1 MDLFFSFTVDLAII
15 LLKKKQ
21 QKNKQTKKPINK
33 RKKKQ
38 QECFISV
45 GALWLYALFC

>member
-15 LLKKKQ
+15 LLKKNNRKT
-21 QKNKQTKKPINK
+21 NKQKKTINK
-33 RKKKQ
+33 RKKQ